1 MARKL
6 GHDLEEEDA
15 EGAARRSV
23 ATAAAA
29 AALEQTGD
37 SCGGDSGPPPP
48 PLPRG
53 AQERPTSTAGRR
65 HSSHRLATYSL
76 FRGSWLVH
84 GSLTSSTLT
93 HVAAAA

>member
-6 GHDLEEEDA
+6 GHDLEEEEDA
-15 EGAARRSV
+15 EGAARQSA

-37 SCGGDSGPPPP
+37 SCGGDSAPSMP

-53 AQERPTSTAGRR
+53 AQERPTRTARQHGG
-65 HSSHRLATYSL
+65 SHRLAI
-76 FRGSWLVH
+76 GS
-84 GSLTSSTLT
+84 SF
-93 HVAAAA
+93 AAVDWCMAL